1 MANWKK
7 LASGA
12 AGAAGGAGL
21 DVDDVFRIHPYIGNG
36 TAGRTI
42 NVGLDMATEGGL
54 VITKRRFGGTASF
67 IMHDTG
73 RGTNVNQAL
82 QGTAGE
88 FTSSNYI
95 RDLASTG
102 FTVGSDYDVNGNNQ
116 ELCSWNFLENP
127 DFFEVKTF
135 STTYNTD
142 PSYLTHSLNCDLGM
156 AVFIA
161 KNPGSQSYNRIVWH
175 KDVGTYYYLRL
186 NDTVSRRYDSS
197 NPIVYTPSQKQFT
210 FNYPMSQLGDRMIHG
225 GQETTNWT
233 AYFFGHHNNT
243 GVFGPS
249 GDQDIIKCG
258 SYTGST
264 SSPFPNINL
273 GFEPQFLLLKNLTG
287 SGNWHVID
295 TARGV
300 ASGSRYERL
309 YWNDDAYEENGGAMI
324 GITPT
329 GFEFTD
335 WSGDIN
341 QGGYTFIYMA
351 IRKGQMS
358 APDSATDVFKAVK
371 SINPGDPAF
380 VSSFPVDMSI
390 HKDTTGGAAINGAR
404 LINNRTLNINSNA
417 VESGGND
424 EMVYDRTN
432 GFYSPYDYGS
442 PPGSIGSTNFIGW
455 LWKRAPKFFDA
466 VTFTGDGTSNRTIS
480 HQLSVSPDMVWVKAR
495 TTTGQTNWYISH
507 YGLNKY
513 AQMTSNYTWQSG
525 ASTYSPVTDSVFTPI
540 LNNSGVKYIAYLFA
554 SLDGIS
560 KVGSYTGND
569 TSQNIDCGFSNG
581 AAFVMVKRTS
591 DTGDFL
597 VFDTTRGINSG
608 ADPMISLNN
617 TSAENSSYDSID
629 AYSSGFTI
637 NSPSGA
643 DYVNNSGETYMFYA
657 IAA

>member
-1 MANWKK
+1 MGNWKK

-21 DVDDVFRIHPYIGNG
+21 DVDDVFRIHPYVGNG

-67 IMHDTG
+67 MMHDTG

-102 FTVGSDYDVNGNNQ
+102 FTVGSDYDVNGNGQ
-116 ELCSWNFLENP
+116 QLCSWNFLENP

-175 KDVGTYYYLRL
+175 KDVGTNYYLRL

-210 FNYPMSQLGDRMIHG
+210 FNYPMSDIGDRMIHG

-264 SSPFPNINL
+264 SSPFPKINL
-273 GFEPQFLLLKNLTG
+273 GFEPQFILLKNLTG

-295 TARGV
+295 TTRGV
-300 ASGSRYERL
+300 ASGQRYQRL
-309 YWNDDAYEENGGAMI
+309 YWNDDAVEENGGALI
-324 GITPT
+324 HINPN

-341 QGGYTFIYMA
+341 QGGYTYIYMA

-358 APDSATDVFKAVK
+358 APTSASDVFNVAAGTYGAPDV
-371 SINPGDPAF
+371 NGY
-380 VSSFPVDMSI
+380 VSGFKVDMAFERDAAGTDSWDFGTRLM
-390 HKDTTGGAAINGAR
+390 HGRALATHENWAETDDGNMHFDFPDKFYGTGRDSDN
-404 LINNRTLNINSNA
+404 
-417 VESGGND
+417 
-424 EMVYDRTN
+424 
-432 GFYSPYDYGS
+432 YG
-442 PPGSIGSTNFIGW
+442 W
-455 LWKRAPKFFDA
+455 MWKRAPKYFDLLTYIGTGSSSLTLDHNLEA
-466 VTFTGDGTSNRTIS
+466 TPEMMWVKRRSGTSDWKVYHKDLPNLNSYLRLNHAFSSDNSQTNVWPTAPTDTQITIGNYTGDY
-480 HQLSVSPDMVWVKAR
+480 
-495 TTTGQTNWYISH
+495 TGGGDK
-507 YGLNKY
+507 GL
-513 AQMTSNYTWQSG
+513 A
-525 ASTYSPVTDSVFTPI
+525 
-540 LNNSGVKYIAYLFA
+540 LLFA
-554 SLDGIS
+554 SLSGIS
-560 KVGSYTGND
+560 KVGSYSGNSG
-569 TSQNIDCGFSNG
+569 TQTIDCGFSNG
-581 AAFVMVKRTS
+581 AALVIVKRYDS
-591 DTGDFL
+591 SGQWIVWDNE
-597 VFDTTRGINSG
+597 RGIVSG
-608 ADPMISLNN
+608 NDPYLQLH
-617 TSAENSSYDSID
+617 SSVAQTTGYDAID
-629 AYSSGFTI
+629 PHSSGFTL
-637 NSPSGA
+637 NNVGTGTNDSGA
-643 DYVNNSGETYMFYA
+643 SYIFYA
-657 IAA
+657 VAA